1 MKTERKNFTLIELL
15 VVIAIIAILV
25 SILLPALN
33 QGMEKARQ
41 ISCISNMK
49 TIGLGFISYMNDF
62 ESYLPGQSN
71 GSNCH
76 IWWGIAIRDY
86 VGSPGVKN
94 NTNACMG
101 EVMPETTAAK
111 GIWKCPSSGS
121 DQRGI
126 PYRTSYGVTTCRWS
140 AAHAEDPTR
149 TGGFVYH
156 SDGGS
161 GSVGRSTP
169 HKMVKCPP
177 GSVMLIEKRVKT
189 NKLVGNMNY
198 ASYAASRMLGEGEVE
213 GYCPWGRHLLNRG
226 NFLSLDGRVVSYPT
240 MFWPIPN
247 LGLAAFKMETW
258 VFIGIQ

>member
-1 MKTERKNFTLIELL
+1 MRSERKNFTLIELL
-15 VVIAIIAILV
+15 VVIAIIAILA
-25 SILLPALN
+25 SLLLPALN
-33 QGMEKARQ
+33 RGMEKARQ
-41 ISCISNMK
+41 ISCINNMK

-62 ESYLPGQSN
+62 DSFLPGQNN
-71 GSNCH
+71 GNNCS

-86 VGSPGVKN
+86 VGNRGRKDNS
-94 NTNACMG
+94 NAVME
-101 EVMPETTAAK
+101 EVMPETTEAK

-121 DQRGI
+121 DQSGI
-126 PYRTSYGVTTCRWS
+126 PYRTSYGVTTCRWN

-169 HKMVKCPP
+169 HKMVKCPAA
-177 GSVMLIEKRVKT
+177 SVMLIEKRVKT

>member
-1 MKTERKNFTLIELL
+1 MRSERENFTLIELL
-15 VVIAIIAILV
+15 VVIAIIAILA
-25 SILLPALN
+25 SLLLPALN
-33 QGMEKARQ
+33 RGMEKARQ
-41 ISCISNMK
+41 ISCINNMK

-62 ESYLPGQSN
+62 DSFLPGQNN
-71 GSNCH
+71 GNNCS

-86 VGSPGVKN
+86 VGNRGRKDNS
-94 NTNACMG
+94 NAVME
-101 EVMPETTAAK
+101 EVMPETTEAK

-121 DQRGI
+121 DQNGI
-126 PYRTSYGVTTCRWS
+126 PYRTSYGVTTCRWN